1 MKILEDLWYGN
12 IDPHERSIKK
22 GSQIE
27 RTLALFVKNDNA
39 MQETL
44 TEQQKVIFK
53 KFKDCQSELT
63 DLLEREAF
71 AEGFCLAV
79 KIMIDVINTMEILS
93 VDD

>member
-27 RTLALFVKNDNA
+27 RALTLIIKNDEA
-39 MQETL
+39 MQATL
-44 TEQQKVIFK
+44 TEQQKEIFEK
-53 KFKDCQSELT
+53 LYDSQNELT

-79 KIMIDVINTMEILS
+79 KIMIEVINTMETPS